1 MRGRLSWL
9 LAGVVV
15 CACGSQSKFNQDGG
29 SDAMAFGDGPTF
41 GDVTSPDGEGGP
53 PVDPCVVP
61 PDGTSVNAP
70 VCTQPAAPP
79 KSFDPVL
86 RWSWKETPPTGLNH
100 YEGSMVTPIV
110 ANFTDT
116 NGDGKIN
123 LCDVPNVIVTTGGG
137 PVHAQGTIY
146 MLAGDTGKLVTTF
159 DLPNDIDG
167 SVTPALGDIDGDGI
181 PEVLANTT
189 EGHLVAFDN
198 KGKVKWQNTTVGA
211 YYNVLASYCHA
222 IAIHDL
228 DGDGSP
234 EIIVAFEVYDNKGNL
249 KFGYDESSFSGHY
262 WCPANTAVDLDG
274 DGKMEVIFGN
284 AAFHSNG
291 TKYWSIPG
299 PPGQPHF
306 ASFGATKAV
315 QLFIAREDGILI
327 LSHDGQI
334 LSGPTQL
341 YDQGTSPN
349 CWSKPGVIN
358 DFVGSGHAQIGN
370 GSCAHM
376 SAYKVDPTTSQ
387 LSIEWIQPVHDPSGL
402 ASSTAFDFLGQGTAE
417 GIYGDQKNLWAFD
430 GVSGTAQMSPAR
442 DSGTL
447 IEYPIVVDA
456 ANDGSSQVIV
466 VSNTNGD
473 GTYVNTIDSWE
484 DSSKRWIPTRRIWN
498 QHAYY
503 VTNVREDGT
512 IPPHPIA
519 NWLNLNTFRSNAEVN
534 NGQNCAPPPPN
545 PN

>member
-1 MRGRLSWL
+1 MGNDASMGTDGLS
-9 LAGVVV
+9 
-15 CACGSQSKFNQDGG
+15 
-29 SDAMAFGDGPTF
+29 F
-41 GDVTSPDGEGGP
+41 GDVATADGEAGT
-53 PVDPCVVP
+53 VNPCVVP
-61 PDGTSVNAP
+61 PDGTSVDAP
-70 VCTQPAAPP
+70 TCTQPPAPP
-79 KSFDPVL
+79 MSFDPVL
-86 RWSWKETPPTGLNH
+86 RWSWKETPPGSSFKH

-137 PVHAQGTIY
+137 PVAAQGTIY
-146 MLAGDTGKLVTTF
+146 MLAGDTGDLVYTF
-159 DLPNDIDG
+159 DLANDIDG

-189 EGHLVAFDN
+189 EGYLVAFSN
-198 KGKVKWQNTTVGA
+198 TGKVKWQNKTVGA
-211 YYNVLASYCHA
+211 YHNVTASYCHA

-228 DGDGSP
+228 DGDGHP
-234 EIIVAFEVYDNKGNL
+234 EIIVAFEVYDYQGNL
-249 KFGYDESSFSGHY
+249 KFGYDESSFDGQY

-284 AAFHSNG
+284 AAFHSDG
-291 TKYWSIPG
+291 TLYWSIPG
-299 PPGQPHF
+299 PPGQPQV
-306 ASFGATKAV
+306 ASFDSSK
-315 QLFIAREDGILI
+315 LPEIFIARQDGILI

-341 YDQGTSPN
+341 YDQGVSPN

-358 DFVGSGHAQIGN
+358 DFAGTGHAQIGN

-376 SAYKVDPTTSQ
+376 SAYTVDPTTHA
-387 LSIEWIQPVHDPSGL
+387 IATEWVQPVHDPSGL
-402 ASSTAFDFLGQGTAE
+402 ASSTAFDFLGKGTAE
-417 GIYGDQKNLWAFD
+417 GVYGDQTNLWVFD
-430 GVSGTAQMSPAR
+430 GVTGAVEMSTPR

-456 ANDGSSQVIV
+456 ANDGSAQVLV

-473 GTYVNTIDSWE
+473 GTYLHTIDSWE

-512 IPPHPIA
+512 IPPQPVS
-519 NWLNLNTFRSNAEVN
+519 NWLNLNTFRSNSEVN
-534 NGQNCAPPPPN
+534 AGQNCAPTPPN